1 MSQVTCCTG
10 QKGEGNWEFLHLE
23 RQTSK
28 HERVRGGLLLMG
40 SESDNLIVPE
50 TFPLIS
56 VMQAQRSIRKVA
68 CTMYVLIHGIMIYD
82 ISIYLSHA

>member
-1 MSQVTCCTG
+1 
-10 QKGEGNWEFLHLE
+10 
-23 RQTSK
+23 
-28 HERVRGGLLLMG
+28 MG